1 MDTVE
6 EYTRFERARIIGARA
21 LQLSRGAPPMI
32 KSDIKDPIKLAETEF
47 EQGVIPL
54 IVKKKLPPRAESA

>member
-1 MDTVE
+1 MDTAE
-6 EYTRFERARIIGARA
+6 EYTRFERARIIGVRA
-21 LQLSRGAPPMI
+21 LQLSRAPPMI

-54 IVKKKLPPRAESA
+54 FVKKKLPPRAESA